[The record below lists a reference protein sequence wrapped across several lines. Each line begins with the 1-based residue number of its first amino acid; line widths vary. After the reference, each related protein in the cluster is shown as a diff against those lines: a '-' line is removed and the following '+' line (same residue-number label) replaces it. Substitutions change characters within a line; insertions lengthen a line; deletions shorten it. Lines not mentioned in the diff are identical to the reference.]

1 MNYEFK
7 EDQVGKV
14 KEEDHYKNAVERKV
28 FGTVMY
34 HQQNFKSMVK
44 IIKRLYRS
52 KETQKFFYP
61 LKIAEAKINSST
73 IDELSINSPFTLNRE
88 FAQ

>member
-1 MNYEFK
+1 
-7 EDQVGKV
+7 
-14 KEEDHYKNAVERKV
+14 
-28 FGTVMY
+28 MY
-34 HQQNFKSMVK
+34 HQQDFKSMVK

-61 LKIAEAKINSST
+61 LKIAEAKKINSST